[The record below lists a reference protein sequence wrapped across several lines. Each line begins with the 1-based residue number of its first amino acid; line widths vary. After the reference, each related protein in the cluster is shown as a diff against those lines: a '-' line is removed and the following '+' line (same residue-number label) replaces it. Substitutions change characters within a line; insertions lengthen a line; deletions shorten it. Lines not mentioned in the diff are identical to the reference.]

1 MINLYICE
9 KCNKSFEEK
18 SKYKRHLDKKI
29 PCSDNNFQKI
39 EKLEECKYC
48 SKKFKASELQ
58 SHLNDNNN
66 VCHYKQKETLA
77 ISLIDAKLDKLMP
90 VLLNTNDKSVIIN
103 NNSKIINNNSKI
115 VNKNGK
121 ELKKIEFRKPGK
133 ERVDHITKEMI
144 LQIFQKKFSSVCVD
158 LMTLIYFNPD
168 VPENSMWSIAYP
180 KNEEAAIVLNQDT
193 DEFERK
199 LTEDIVE
206 DKFENMIE
214 LLFPLVRS
222 IQDDVVLYPTLSDM
236 QKGNLVRFLSHLKYR
251 IATDSPFIYKI
262 IHKLCYEQRRIP
274 MKLWGECG
282 YSGRHLSLKFN

>member
-1 MINLYICE
+1 MINLFTCE
-9 KCNKSFEEK
+9 KCNKSFEKK
-18 SKYKRHLDKKI
+18 SDYKRH
-29 PCSDNNFQKI
+29 I
-39 EKLEECKYC
+39 EKKNPCVENVLSTQNKNGECKYC
-48 SKKFKASELQ
+48 NKFFNMIELQ
-58 SHLNDNNN
+58 KHLNDNNN
-66 VCHYKQKETLA
+66 VCHYKQKESQTVS
-77 ISLIDAKLDKLMP
+77 SLETKLNQLMP
-90 VLLNTNDKSVIIN
+90 ILLNPNDKGVTIN
-103 NNSKIINNNSKI
+103 NNSKIINKSKV
-115 VNKNGK
+115 VNKTEK
-121 ELKKIEFRKPGK
+121 EYKKIEFRKPGK

-158 LMTLIYFNPD
+158 LMTLIYFNPE

-180 KNEEAAIVLNQDT
+180 KNDEAAIVLNTDT

-206 DKFENMIE
+206 DKFENMIQ

-236 QKGNLVRFLSHLKYR
+236 QKGNLVRFLSHLGYR

-262 IHKLCYEQRRIP
+262 MHKLCYEQRRIP

-282 YSGRHLSLKFN
+282 YSGSHLSLKFN